1 MLAQY
6 SKRSREA
13 MVMARKFAF
22 FLALTGAVT
31 LNAFSRASAPLKLVQ
46 VIPIPKV
53 KSRFDH
59 FGIDLKDL
67 RLFVPAEQA
76 KTVEVF
82 DLRKNRL
89 AYALGGFAK
98 PHGIYYRP
106 ESDELFVSDD
116 DGTVKI
122 FRAGEGDSYSL
133 VKTVK
138 LTLSRAGAVR
148 FDPVAQRLYV
158 GNYRRSESDS
168 GPDYVLLG
176 IVDART
182 GRHIG
187 DIRLRGRIMKGFAIE
202 AAGPR
207 IFVAIKDRDEVAVV
221 DRRRRIETA
230 EWRLHG
236 ADFPYAVALDEA
248 HHRLFIVTR
257 KPGKLLVLDSESGRQ
272 IASLPAPAGVDD
284 AYYDKAHQ
292 RIYVSAGAGFS
303 PEGDIAVY
311 KQLDADHY
319 QAIATIS
326 TGAASATSLLVPQLN
341 RYYVVAQRNGECDAE
356 VRVYKVEP

>member
-1 MLAQY
+1 
-6 SKRSREA
+6 
-13 MVMARKFAF
+13 MARRCAF
-22 FLALTGAVT
+22 FLALMGVVT
-31 LNAFSRASAPLKLVQ
+31 LNAYSQVRAPLKLMQ
-46 VIPIPKV
+46 VIPISKV

-76 KTVEVF
+76 KAVEVF
-82 DLRKNRL
+82 DLRKGRL
-89 AYALGGFAK
+89 SYALSGFAK

-116 DGTVKI
+116 DGTVKV
-122 FRAGEGDSYSL
+122 FRAAGGSYSL

-138 LTLSRAGAVR
+138 LTLSRAGAMR
-148 FDPVAQRLYV
+148 YDPAGQRLYV

-168 GPDYVLLG
+168 GSDYVLLG
-176 IVDART
+176 IIDART
-182 GRHIG
+182 DRHVG
-187 DIRLRGRIMKGFAIE
+187 DIRLRGRIMKAFAIE
-202 AAGPR
+202 RTGPR

-221 DRRRRIETA
+221 NRRRGIETA

-236 ADFPYAVALDEA
+236 ADFPYAVTLDEA
-248 HHRLFIVTR
+248 HHRLFVVTR
-257 KPGKLLVLDSESGRQ
+257 KPGMLLVLDSDSGRQ

-292 RIYVSAGAGFS
+292 RIYVSAGVGSS
-303 PEGDIAVY
+303 PEGYIAVY

-319 QAIATIS
+319 RPIATIL

-341 RYYVVAQRNGECDAE
+341 RYYVVAQRNGARDAE
-356 VRVYKVEP
+356 VRVYQVEP